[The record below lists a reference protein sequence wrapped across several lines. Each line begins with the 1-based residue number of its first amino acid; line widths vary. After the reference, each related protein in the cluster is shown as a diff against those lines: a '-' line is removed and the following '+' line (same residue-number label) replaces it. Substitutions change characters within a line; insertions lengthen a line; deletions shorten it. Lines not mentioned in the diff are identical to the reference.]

1 MKKTI
6 NFLFIIFIIFFIS
19 SVVNAQSFDKNLL
32 VIHSNFGI
40 EIYNTTYN
48 YKTKN
53 TNYVANTTKTD
64 RAASKNF
71 NLGAEY
77 GLHKLFGVGLNFKNN
92 NFFTSK
98 DTTTNITPTANS
110 FDIALVASLHAITAK
125 KFDLLIG
132 GEFGYSKLTYKAND
146 PTNLILKGD
155 GTFGTIFLSPRI
167 YFGDFGINFKFYA
180 PFVNY
185 TKMKTNNE
193 DYNYYIISKWSG
205 SPGFGCSFGIQYKIN
220 LGKK

>member
-1 MKKTI
+1 MDRLKYI
-6 NFLFIIFIIFFIS
+6 LIFGVIFTFKIG
-19 SVVNAQSFDKNLL
+19 AQSFEKNSL
-32 VIHSNFGI
+32 VIHSNFGL

-53 TNYVANTTKTD
+53 TNYAASATETD
-64 RAASKNF
+64 RAASKNI
-71 NLGAEY
+71 NVGAEY
-77 GLHKLFGVGLNFKNN
+77 GLHKLFGVGINFKNN

-98 DTTTNITPTANS
+98 DTATNITPTANS
-110 FDIALVASLHAITAK
+110 FDISAVASLHAITAK

-155 GTFGTIFLSPRI
+155 GTYSSIFLSPRI

-193 DYNYYIISKWSG
+193 DYNYYVISKWKG
-205 SPGFGCSFGIQYKIN
+205 SPGFGFSFGIQYKID
-220 LGKK
+220 LGK